1 MFVCLTEAIKNIR
14 TNLLLNAAIV
24 IMIVSIMTF
33 LGIVTMQVQISGVKT
48 EVVLKQESF
57 VELSQYYFWVDG
69 ENQLKMLFRRSFNSD
84 DLLPEEEAYLYYPI
98 SNDPIINAKYLSNS
112 DKVWAFYRKLK
123 SIPGVYIETV
133 RSVGYNKDGQH
144 DAYNGHYTFD
154 STKDRVVTP
163 DFFDAEN
170 LTLLK
175 GRLPQEDDFY
185 IDEDGIQVV
194 PLLVGYQLR
203 DYFEIGDIVTVK
215 DILDRYDSTDP
226 KKTIVKMYQYSKGK
240 VVGILDQVNTITTQ
254 DGDHFIPLYNNII
267 RVVKDYTPDTFP
279 ELKSNDD
286 LYIYAS
292 YNKLQDLISAK
303 VFINKTNEEQA
314 AKDIQQA
321 INEAGLSNLLTL
333 TKAGKYGKIT
343 ASLEKE
349 RTETYLH
356 VALLVGILCVFGLGI
371 LILMLNIANEKDY
384 SIHRLVGATKNNVAL
399 MTTVQMF
406 ILLIVSDVLI
416 HYPYILQATGLFL
429 NGDSMI
435 YIFNTGK
442 IYTVIAVMNI
452 IILALTYIISRIYAS
467 ATDISAS
474 IKDKE

>member
-33 LGIVTMQVQISGVKT
+33 LGIVTIQVQINNLTT
-48 EVVLKQESF
+48 EVVLEQEAF
-57 VELSQYYFWVDG
+57 VELSQYHFRVDA
-69 ENQLKMLFRRSFNSD
+69 EKSQSMLRRMSFYSD

-98 SNDPIINAKYLSNS
+98 SKDPIINAQYLSNS
-112 DKVWAFYRKLK
+112 DKVWQFYRTLK
-123 SIPGVYIETV
+123 NIPGVYIEV
-133 RSVGYNKDGQH
+133 ISSIGYNQNGQH

-154 STKDRVVTP
+154 STKEYIVTP
-163 DFFDAEN
+163 DFFDIEK

-175 GRLPQEDDFY
+175 GRLPKEDDFY

-203 DYFEIGDIVTVK
+203 DYFEIGDLVTVK

-226 KKTIVKMYQYSKGK
+226 KKTIVKMYQFSKGK
-240 VVGILDQVNTITTQ
+240 VVGILDSSNNITTQ
-254 DGDHFIPLYNNII
+254 DGGHFYYIYNSII

-292 YNKLQDLISAK
+292 HRKINNLIFAK
-303 VFINKTNEEQA
+303 IYINKTNEEQA
-314 AKDIQQA
+314 AEEIRKA
-321 INEAGLSNLLTL
+321 VHEAGLDDLLYL
-333 TKAGKYGKIT
+333 TKNDSLAKIT

-356 VALLVGILCVFGLGI
+356 VALLVGILCAFGLGI